1 MPLFKLFPG
10 LPKRSFFSSSF
21 FLGGIFFRRVEYLQV
36 KIYETGKEEKFVRER
51 KRSLPEDS
59 SKGVFGEVKKERDH
73 KRGVVQPGGEDRCL
87 SFPKSLLEAR
97 QMGRVVESSL
107 QDHSDWTS
115 RCTTFHANC
124 TINKY

>member
-1 MPLFKLFPG
+1 MGATCRRIAQRAFGNCLKERRLSDIGKPNLEASQRLVILRHEICANAQPTMPLFKLFPG

-21 FLGGIFFRRVEYLQV
+21 FLGGIFFRRVEYLLV

-73 KRGVVQPGGEDRCL
+73 K
-87 SFPKSLLEAR
+87 
-97 QMGRVVESSL
+97 
-107 QDHSDWTS
+107 
-115 RCTTFHANC
+115 
-124 TINKY
+124 